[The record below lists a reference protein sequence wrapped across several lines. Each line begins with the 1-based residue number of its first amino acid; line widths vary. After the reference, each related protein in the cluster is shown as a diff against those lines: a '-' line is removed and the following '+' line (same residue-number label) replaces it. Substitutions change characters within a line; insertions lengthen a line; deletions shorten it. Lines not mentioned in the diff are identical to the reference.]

1 MGFLDDAVKK
11 VRKAAE
17 TATEARKQ
25 GPAWGSRDP
34 DKADYGKAGAPTPD
48 LLSLVT
54 KEEIEE
60 VTGSS
65 PEGSPRRNG
74 PDGSDVDLGRHV
86 ICEWKLDNGDKF
98 LISLGNCTNAS
109 MAQLSMERVGQ
120 YEKPLAGV
128 GEQGLKRIKK
138 YKTGDSEIG
147 VTALKDNFTLSLTHT
162 SKEGKTDEG
171 PITELLKKA
180 LTRL

>member
-11 VRKAAE
+11 VRKAAAG
-17 TATEARKQ
+17 ATEARKD
-25 GPAWGSRDP
+25 GPVWGSRDP

-48 LLSLVT
+48 LESLVAA
-54 KEEIEE
+54 EEIER

-74 PDGSDVDLGRHV
+74 PDGSEVDLGRHV

-98 LISLGNCTNAS
+98 LISLGNCTNAD
-109 MAQLSMERVGQ
+109 MAQLSMERVAEV
-120 YEKPLAGV
+120 EKPLAGV
-128 GEQGLKRIKK
+128 GEQGLKRVKK
-138 YKTGDSEIG
+138 YKTGGSEVG
-147 VTALKDNFTLSLTHT
+147 VTALQDNFTLALIHT
-162 SKEGKTDEG
+162 SQEGKTDPG
-171 PITELLKKA
+171 PIAELLKKA